1 MVVEGDGPPLFGQN
15 WLHQITLD
23 WKEIG
28 MVTTNLDSLLQH
40 YHSLFKDE
48 LGIMVGVTAKLNV
61 KPNATPK
68 FCRARA
74 PPYALK
80 DFIQKDIHRL
90 QKLRVLEKLQYS
102 DWATPVVP
110 VPKPDG
116 SVGLCGDF
124 KITINPML
132 QVARSTSSIQT
143 LRFVN
148 HFG

>member
-15 WLHQITLD
+15 WIQQITLD

-40 YHSLFKDE
+40 YHSLFKNE
-48 LGIMVGVTAKLNV
+48 LGIMVGVTAKLYV
-61 KPNATPK
+61 KPKATLK

-74 PPYALK
+74 PRYALR
-80 DFIQKDIHRL
+80 DVIEKDIHRL
-90 QKLRVLEKLQYS
+90 QKLKVLEKLQYS

-116 SVGLCGDF
+116 SVRLMWGF
-124 KITINPML
+124 
-132 QVARSTSSIQT
+132 
-143 LRFVN
+143 
-148 HFG
+148 